1 MKKKLIFALSMIVL
15 FLVSTFTSYAL
26 FTFHSDSKVDG
37 SIFTDPIK
45 ENYDFANSM
54 HNSSDTY
61 NIYFFPQARY
71 ASAGKIYDP
80 STDGAL
86 EEFASK
92 YNKDTIKS
100 YDPTT
105 KTEKVEEYYISAK
118 NAHSEGTSARK
129 MFSYYGKYD
138 GYFGDEISQDF
149 HYKIAT
155 NEGTLSDDTLSK
167 VGVPLCNMFDS
178 RKFKVSFS
186 GWTISQKKAIDLGY
200 GGIGNFNLIE
210 STSPFSYI
218 DIIKADGTE
227 ATPKEIEEA
236 SKEQN
241 PAIIKGIDG
250 SNICDNEIFLYPI
263 FTTGK
268 DYKSDVLLDCIKIAS
283 PNEMKFLSLYKEK
296 NDTAFH
302 GNSYVARDLRIDSS
316 SVTNVN
322 FKMTLMLYYSNWGGN
337 QWMDTGV
344 DVNLTIKRVNGIDIT
359 DANPLPSDLTIPKL
373 SNFNLIPKF
382 NSLTDY
388 NLNESRPGDYNIYV
402 YTLNKYIQKDN
413 WPNYDASYI
422 PNELNT
428 KKITDIYYFDNNS
441 GFTDQIECK
450 CWIYVEEK
458 YDFKVLGGN
467 ITSFDYNNNTANICQ
482 PMDETGENFI
492 ANNVIFNN
500 IEKKFT
506 YKAINDGDTNYFKNG
521 VFAILPVSTNPTYAT
536 TNPLDAIISDFKVR
550 LSNDENTQKYCE
562 FAKSKDDPNLVDDW
576 DYDLN
581 TDVMKNALDGKLLKI
596 RDNGY
601 FVITCKKIL
610 DNGEKILEVSVN
622 KLVIP
627 IFVAIYASKDDIM
640 YDENMFVDFA
650 KMQQNNK
657 LPLYASDEIFHTK
670 INGFKCL
677 YLGDTIKPETTFAVK
692 NTNNKYTTTTSVT
705 AIYNDLNAKGLTLYE
720 VTTNKPVLIG
730 GEGVML
736 RNRVFYIGEKIK

>member
-26 FTFHSDSKVDG
+26 FTFHSDSKVDV

-71 ASAGKIYDP
+71 ASAGDIYD
-80 STDGAL
+80 
-86 EEFASK
+86 ASK
-92 YNKDTIKS
+92 DDALDKFAAKYDKDMIKK
-100 YDPTT
+100 YDPTS
-105 KTEKVEEYYISAK
+105 KKENNNMRYHTEGISK
-118 NAHSEGTSARK
+118 RTMYKS
-129 MFSYYGKYD
+129 YGKND
-138 GYFGDEISQDF
+138 GFFGDEISPDF

-167 VGVPLCNMFDS
+167 VGVPLCNMSDG
-178 RKFKVSFS
+178 RYAKVSFS
-186 GWTISQKKAIDLGY
+186 GWTISQKTAIDLGY
-200 GGIGNFNLIE
+200 GGTGNFNLIE
-210 STSPFSYI
+210 STSPLSYI
-218 DIIKADGTE
+218 DIIKLDGTV
-227 ATPKEIEEA
+227 ATPNEIEEA

-241 PAIIKGIDG
+241 PTIIKGIDG

-268 DYKSDVLLDCIKIAS
+268 DYKSDILLDCIKIES

-322 FKMTLMLYYSNWGGN
+322 FKMTLMLYYYDLFGGN
-337 QWMDTGV
+337 QWMATGV
-344 DVNLTIKRVNGIDIT
+344 DVNLTIKRVNSIDIT
-359 DANPLPSDLTIPKL
+359 EANPLPSNLTVPKL

-382 NSLTDY
+382 NNVTDY
-388 NLNESRPGDYNIYV
+388 NFNESRPGDYNIYV
-402 YTLNKYIQKDN
+402 YTLNKYIQNDN

-500 IEKKFT
+500 IDKKFT
-506 YKAINDGDTNYFKNG
+506 YKAVKDGNNNYFKNG
-521 VFAILPVSTNPTYAT
+521 VFTILPVSTNPTYAT

-550 LSNDENTQKYCE
+550 LSTDVNTQKYCE
-562 FAKSKDDPNLVDDW
+562 IAKSKDDPKLVGDW

-581 TDVMKNALDGKLLKI
+581 TDIMKNALEGKLLKI
-596 RDNGY
+596 KENGY

-610 DNGEKILEVSVN
+610 DKDKRILEVSVD
-622 KLVIP
+622 KIVIP
-627 IFVAIYASKDDIM
+627 IFVAIYENKDQIK
-640 YDENMFVDFA
+640 YDTEGFVDFT
-650 KMQQNNK
+650 KMP
-657 LPLYASDEIFHTK
+657 LPLYVSDEIFNTK
-670 INGFKCL
+670 IHDFNCL
-677 YLGDTIKPETTFAVK
+677 YLGDTIDANTKFALK
-692 NTNNKYTTTTSVT
+692 NTNNKYTTTTSVRD
-705 AIYNDLNAKGLTLYE
+705 IYNELNKQGKTLYE

-730 GEGVML
+730 GEGLIL
-736 RNRVFYIGEKIK
+736 RNRVFYIG